1 MKTVLSVLILSLV
14 ASFSLQA
21 QNCEYTFSGTLTD
34 EHNGEPLVDAVIN
47 VIGSDVEVYSDFYG
61 KFSINNLCEGKIELK
76 ITHPECQDLIYPVF
90 IEGDTK
96 EEIKLEHHW
105 KELEQV
111 LLQGNTVET
120 TVLNREVVTKDFIE
134 QEYTGSLST
143 SLEKLPG
150 VNAMEVGAGIS
161 KPIIRGLGLNRVV
174 VSENGINQAGQQ
186 WGADHGLELDALSVE
201 KLEVIKGVAAIE
213 YGSDAIGGVL
223 KIDNDQAPA
232 EDGISGKVLTIAKSV
247 NQTLGGSFNINY
259 KSDKF
264 FAKARATG
272 LSYADY
278 KLPADTINYLNFNI
292 PIYDEELKNTAGKE
306 VDWYAQAG
314 YLGENFRS
322 SVSLSNVYQKSG
334 FFPGAHGIPS
344 IERVQP
350 DGDRRNVGYPY
361 QRVNHFKLINNNHF
375 FINDDAKLTVNL
387 GYQNNHRQEW
397 SLFHT
402 HYGNQ
407 EPPEVDPNLELN
419 FDLTTYDA
427 KVKWEQ
433 KFSDEHTT
441 NLGVEAKYQDNNIKG
456 FNFLLPEYE
465 AQNYA
470 AFLTHEYKISNS
482 TLWSL
487 GLRYDYG
494 KIDMNDFYDNYL
506 YDYLLQNGE
515 SEATANEY
523 AQRSPQLSRNFGNFN
538 AMLGGLFT
546 WNKFTLNANI
556 GTNFRL
562 PTPIELGANGIHHG
576 SFRHEQ
582 GDPDLDPEK
591 GYVGDL
597 EITYETSD
605 FVASVNPY
613 IYYFDNYIFLQP
625 TRTFS
630 LLPHSGQ
637 LYRYSQSQA
646 VLSGVE
652 VSLQKTFFEQLN
664 TQVVAEYLYNQQ
676 LTSDSSRNYPLPF
689 TPANNL
695 YAEVGYSFNNQNTIF
710 QNTEVYAN
718 TRMTMEQDRIAQ
730 GELVTPGYALFGLG
744 VKKGFSLF
752 NKQSTVHL
760 QVSNL
765 FNKKYFKHTSFYR
778 RLEIPELARNIQLTL
793 QVPF

>member
-1 MKTVLSVLILSLV
+1 MKTLSLV
-14 ASFSLQA
+14 FIFILANLSLSA
-21 QNCEYTFSGTLTD
+21 QNCDHTLKGKIVDDHT
-34 EHNGEPLVDAVIN
+34 GEPLINAVIE
-47 VIGSDVEVYSDFYG
+47 IIDSDIEVYSDFYG
-61 KFSINNLCEGKIELK
+61 NFEIPNLCDGKIELK
-76 ITHPECQDLIYPVF
+76 ITHPECQDLIYPVL
-90 IEGDTK
+90 IEGDTF

-105 KELEQV
+105 KELQQV
-111 LLQGNTVET
+111 LLHGKTVET
-120 TVLNREVVTKDFIE
+120 SVLNREIVNKNYIE
-134 QEYTGSLST
+134 KEYTGSLST

-150 VNAMEVGAGIS
+150 VNAMEVGSGIS

-201 KLEVIKGVAAIE
+201 KLEVIKGVSAIE

-223 KIDNDQAPA
+223 KIDNDQAPMD
-232 EDGISGKVLTIAKSV
+232 EGISGSAMTIAKSV
-247 NQTLGGSFNINY
+247 NNTLGGSFNLNY
-259 KSDKF
+259 KSNKF
-264 FAKARATG
+264 FAKARLTG

-278 KLPADTINYLNFNI
+278 KLPADTINYLNFNL
-292 PIYDEELKNTAGKE
+292 PVYDEELKNTAGKE
-306 VDWYAQAG
+306 LDWYFQAG
-314 YLGENFRS
+314 YLGDNFKS
-322 SVSLSNVYQKSG
+322 TVSVSNVYQKSG

-344 IERVQP
+344 VGRVQP
-350 DGDRRNVGYPY
+350 DGDRRNIDFPY
-361 QRVNHFKLINNNHF
+361 QRVNHFKLINNNTF
-375 FINDDAKLTVNL
+375 FVNDNAKLIVNL
-387 GYQNNHRQEW
+387 GYQKNHRQEW

-407 EPPEVDPNLELN
+407 APPEKNPNLELDFN
-419 FDLTTYDA
+419 LETYDV

-433 KFSDEHTT
+433 KFSAQHTT
-441 NLGVEAKYQDNNIKG
+441 NLGLEGRWQENDIAG
-456 FNFLLPEYE
+456 FNFLLPQYD

-470 AFLTHEYKISNS
+470 AFLTHEYKVSNT

-487 GLRYDYG
+487 GIRYDFG
-494 KIDMNDFYDNYL
+494 KVHLNQFNDNYL
-506 YDYLLQNGE
+506 YDYLIQNGE
-515 SEATANEY
+515 SEETANNY
-523 AQRSPQLSRNFGNFN
+523 AERSPNLNRDFGNLNVMF
-538 AMLGGLFT
+538 GGLFN
-546 WNKFTLNANI
+546 WNKWTLNANI

-591 GYVGDL
+591 GYVGDVEL
-597 EITYETSD
+597 TYEENS
-605 FVASVNPY
+605 FIASVNPY

-625 TRTFS
+625 TKTFS

-637 LYRYSQSQA
+637 LYRYSQSRA
-646 VLSGVE
+646 LLSGVE
-652 VSLQKTFFEQLN
+652 VSLQKTFFDQLK

-676 LTSDSSRNYPLPF
+676 LTSDSSRDYPLPF

-695 YAEVGYSFNNQNTIF
+695 FAEVGYTFNTQHLILKE
-710 QNTEVYAN
+710 TEIYAN

-730 GELVTPGYALFGLG
+730 GEMITPGYALFGLG
-744 VKKGFSLF
+744 VKKGFNLF
-752 NKQSTVHL
+752 KKQSTVHL

-778 RLEIPELARNIQLTL
+778 RLEIPELSRNIQLTL